1 MAALLKFILITILV
15 LYIIKRLARLLLPIL
30 FQKVVNKAQEHV
42 NGQFGGYQQYN
53 NNYQKQRPAGKIK
66 IDYIPPK
73 EKEARAADKAGDF
86 IDFEEIR

>member
-15 LYIIKRLARLLLPIL
+15 LYIIKRLARLLLPLL

-53 NNYQKQRPAGKIK
+53 NNHQQRPAGKIK